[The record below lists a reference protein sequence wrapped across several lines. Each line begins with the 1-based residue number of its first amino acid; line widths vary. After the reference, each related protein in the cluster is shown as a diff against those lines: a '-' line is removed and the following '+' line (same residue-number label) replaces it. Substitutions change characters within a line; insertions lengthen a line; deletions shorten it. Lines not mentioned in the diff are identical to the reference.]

1 MKIIFDNVK
10 NNYLVKYAF
19 VIFVIQ
25 CIFGFYNSIRLDSID
40 LLISG
45 IVENTYKF
53 LNDRRWRQK
62 SPSFFA
68 TLYVI

>member
-10 NNYLVKYAF
+10 NNYLVKCAF

-25 CIFGFYNSIRLDSID
+25 CIFSFYNSIRLDSID

-45 IVENTYKF
+45 VVENIYKF
-53 LNDRRWRQK
+53 LI
-62 SPSFFA
+62 
-68 TLYVI
+68 LYALGLIIKKERK

>member
-19 VIFVIQ
+19 VIVVIQ

-53 LNDRRWRQK
+53 LI
-62 SPSFFA
+62 
-68 TLYVI
+68 LYALGLIVNKERK